1 MKLMLS
7 CREASRLISE
17 RLDRDLGVA
26 ERAALRV
33 HLAICVACTRMTRQF
48 EFLRKAAGQYPGP
61 DDGPHK

>member
-17 RLDRDLGVA
+17 KLDRDLGIA

-33 HLAICVACTRMTRQF
+33 HLAICEACTRMTRQF
-48 EFLRKAAGQYPGP
+48 DFLRRAARQYPGP
-61 DDGPHK
+61 DDGPQK

>member
-48 EFLRKAAGQYPGP
+48 EFLRKAASQYPGP
-61 DDGPHK
+61 DDGLQK

>member
-1 MKLMLS
+1 MKLLLT

-17 RLDRDLGVA
+17 RLDRELPIA

-48 EFLRKAAGQYPGP
+48 EFLRRAARQYPGP
-61 DDGPHK
+61 DDGPSR

>member
-7 CREASRLISE
+7 CQEASRLISE

-48 EFLRKAAGQYPGP
+48 DFLRRAARQYPGP
-61 DDGPHK
+61 DDGPPK